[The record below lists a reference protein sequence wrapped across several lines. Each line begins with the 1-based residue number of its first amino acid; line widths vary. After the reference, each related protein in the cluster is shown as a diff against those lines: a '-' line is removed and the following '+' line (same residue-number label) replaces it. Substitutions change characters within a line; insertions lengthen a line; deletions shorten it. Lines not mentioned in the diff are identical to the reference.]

1 MIMTPIPYYYNV
13 RCSREPKHYYCIY
26 SFNESN
32 IKKYYLFF
40 FHLFILSKLTQC
52 LVLFY
57 TINDNFIFTYQQ
69 KLCILKISNSYI
81 KNNIILIILH
91 NTLIKVKISKDV
103 SISSYKIF

>member
-1 MIMTPIPYYYNV
+1 MIVTPIPYYYNV
-13 RCSREPKHYYCIY
+13 RCSQEPKQYYCIH
-26 SFNESN
+26 SFNES
-32 IKKYYLFF
+32 IKKYFF
-40 FHLFILSKLTQC
+40 FHLFILSKLIQC

-81 KNNIILIILH
+81 KNNIILH